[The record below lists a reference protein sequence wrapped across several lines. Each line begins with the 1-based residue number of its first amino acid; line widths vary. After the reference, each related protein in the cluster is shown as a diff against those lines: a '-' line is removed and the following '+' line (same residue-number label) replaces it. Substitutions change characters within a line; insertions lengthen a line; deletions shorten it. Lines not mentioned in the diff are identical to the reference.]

1 MEEETTI
8 RANALVLSPEL
19 LAGYLDGDLPDE
31 ERVRVELHLADCHQC
46 RAELADIRRLQ
57 RGQRRQRVLLLFPA
71 AAAAVLL
78 VAIAL
83 PRQRVIPSVTRAA
96 APAEIPLAVVSPAP
110 DAVIASRET
119 RFTWRSASRDAS
131 YTFTLQ
137 KGDGSVAWT
146 ASTTDTTIALPDS
159 IKLAANETWFWSVD
173 ALMPDGQSRA
183 TKATKFR
190 TGP

>member
-1 MEEETTI
+1 VEGEPTL

-19 LAGYLDGDLPDE
+19 LAGYLDGELPDE
-31 ERVRVELHLADCHQC
+31 ERVRVEMHLADCHEC
-46 RAELADIRRLQ
+46 RGELADIRRLQ
-57 RGQRRQRVLLLFPA
+57 RRQRRQRMVLLFPA

-83 PRQRVIPSVTRAA
+83 PRERGIPSATRAA
-96 APAEIPLAVVSPAP
+96 APAETPLAVVSPVP
-110 DAVIASRET
+110 DAEIASRQI
-119 RFTWRSASRDAS
+119 RFIWRSAGNDAS

-137 KGDGSVAWT
+137 KADGSIVWT
-146 ASTTDTTIALPDS
+146 SSTTDTITALPDS
-159 IKLAANETWFWSVD
+159 IVLAARETWFWSVD
-173 ALMPDGQSRA
+173 ALLPDGRSRA